1 MKCINSATPDGN
13 GKAKAKD
20 RTTGTGTASEKKT
33 DSKAGK

>member
-20 RTTGTGTASEKKT
+20 RMSGTGTASEKKT
-33 DSKAGK
+33 DSKTGK

>member
-20 RTTGTGTASEKKT
+20 RTTGTGNASEKKT
-33 DSKAGK
+33 DSKTEK

>member
-33 DSKAGK
+33 DSKTEK

>member
-33 DSKAGK
+33 DSKTGK

>member
-20 RTTGTGTASEKKT
+20 RTTGTTGSASEKK
-33 DSKAGK
+33 DGKAEK

>member
-33 DSKAGK
+33 DRKSGK

>member
-13 GKAKAKD
+13 GKVKAKD

-33 DSKAGK
+33 DSKSGK